1 MNQAAMDQI
10 MESPNEVAASNL
22 QYFIKRQCGHAS
34 MSVSDF
40 LQKMNIPMSRFNGM
54 KKSLDPL
61 ISPVSFKATN
71 KILKIKQ
78 GSDEYYKFGNLLY
91 TLYNTDQKKEFDNLY
106 SKFRIKR
113 KELKSTPEL
122 VDQKVNNSSADTPK
136 ESKGKTPKTYE
147 SIYKYILFKMKENDI
162 SKSDFETLVEM
173 TNAQFEQ
180 IKYYGLR
187 AIFFKPITDIFDM
200 DKEEVT
206 KFYNINILNVKSEKK
221 KEELTKIYKSI
232 VSEEPK
238 PVSTKPVVKVI
249 EKENLPI
256 KKITEDGLIIPNT
269 ESKQVSI
276 DAEAKFNYR
285 KQFGELFTK
294 ICFLNSIQIYQVAT
308 FFDIQVSDI
317 SNMISGKI
325 DPPKYLALRRF
336 CEVFH
341 ASNIEADHM
350 IELAQKGR
358 MNTHLELPDKVYD
371 YLNRHSLA
379 IEAIIKASESDL
391 EDEFWG
397 DLIRNC

>member
-10 MESPNEVAASNL
+10 MESPNEIVASNL

-40 LQKMNIPMSRFNGM
+40 LQKMNIPMKRFNGM

-61 ISPVSFKATN
+61 ISPVSFKSAN

-106 SKFRIKR
+106 GKFRIKHI
-113 KELKSTPEL
+113 ELKSIPES
-122 VDQKVNNSSADTPK
+122 VDQRVNNSGADTPK

-173 TNAQFEQ
+173 TSAQFGQ
-180 IKYYGLR
+180 IKYHGLSTK
-187 AIFFKPITDIFDM
+187 FFKPVTDIFDM
-200 DKEEVT
+200 DKGEVT
-206 KFYNINILNVKSEKK
+206 KFYNMNMLNVKSAKK
-221 KEELTKIYKSI
+221 KEELTKVYKSI

-238 PVSTKPVVKVI
+238 PVFTKPVAKVI
-249 EKENLPI
+249 EKENLPV
-256 KKITEDGLIIPNT
+256 KKITEDELIILDT
-269 ESKQVSI
+269 ESKQVSV
-276 DAEAKFNYR
+276 DAEVKFNYR
-285 KQFGELFTK
+285 KQFGELFAK
-294 ICFLNSIQIYQVAT
+294 ICFLNNIQIYQAAT
-308 FFDIQVSDI
+308 FFDVQVFDI

-336 CEVFH
+336 CEVFRVG
-341 ASNIEADHM
+341 NIESDRM

-358 MNTHLELPDKVYD
+358 INTHLELPDKVYD

-397 DLIRNC
+397 DLMRNC